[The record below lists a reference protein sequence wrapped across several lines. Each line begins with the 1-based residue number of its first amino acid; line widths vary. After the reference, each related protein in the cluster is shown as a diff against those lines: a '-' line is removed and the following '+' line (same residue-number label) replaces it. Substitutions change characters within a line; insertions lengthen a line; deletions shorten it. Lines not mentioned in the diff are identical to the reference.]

1 MYFITHKTQI
11 KLILSR
17 IILTLSHQCQYN
29 IFGDVMYGIDLNKE
43 IKYRL
48 ASLRFFDEKE
58 HHVNRLCKDDVLL
71 LVFDGVLRFSED
83 GVLYELHPGQY
94 HIQKHNSIQ
103 KGALPSDSPKYFYVH
118 FNADWTENSILPK
131 KGFFDYVRLK
141 LKFEELNYLY
151 HNHFPYIIQAS
162 KFYEIL
168 TNLCTFAVVDT
179 IANKIAQYINQNYR
193 NEITIDILCKE
204 FSFSK
209 NHIINTFKKE
219 FGQTPISY
227 LNTTRISK
235 AEELLI
241 ATSNSIENIAYDC
254 GYRNYSHFY
263 RQFIHKNTI
272 SPEEFRKRKR
282 LGE

>member
-1 MYFITHKTQI
+1 MYFITLKTQM

-17 IILTLSHQCQYN
+17 IILTISHQCQYN

-103 KGALPSDSPKYFYVH
+103 KGPLPSDSPKYFYVH
-118 FNADWTENSILPK
+118 FHADWTENSILPK

-141 LKFEELNYLY
+141 LKFEELNYLC

-168 TNLCTFAVVDT
+168 TSLCTFAVVDT
-179 IANKIAQYINQNYR
+179 IANKIARYINQNYR